1 MARRRDRP
9 AAVAAACG
17 FGAALLVLFGIAG
30 NGMVKVSLESTKS
43 GAARITPL
51 RVSLMRKKS
60 GAARITSPT
69 VSLMRTKSG
78 VARQHQHHLSA
89 LSQNMDKEF
98 AGDLHALA
106 NGKHTQLGVAAVAA
120 TPPAKELTESLNVEN
135 AMSPVFAGT
144 AAVYGADGG
153 GSGWKPTP
161 VSAQDPAQAS
171 AQYEDSSGFVCYD
184 PNGCDAPANPT
195 ETKAEAVAEAFAD
208 DPSYYGD
215 NGVDDQEEG
224 SPGHAGTPY
233 RGSYMHATFPYEK
246 VPTGFFAGHFT
257 RAPHTRMLTHNCTE
271 RRQWTHRPIET
282 KCVRARFHR
291 ARRSTRIISSRDSAA
306 IPFATHKALPQRK
319 QRVLVLRD
327 GTFWRLGSRSPWG
340 RAATSALARS

>member
-17 FGAALLVLFGIAG
+17 FGAALLVLLGFSSIFL
-30 NGMVKVSLESTKS
+30 VPVSLEGPKS

-78 VARQHQHHLSA
+78 VARQHQHHLAA

-98 AGDLHALA
+98 SGADLHALA
-106 NGKHTQLGVAAVAA
+106 NGKDFAKHTQLGVAAVAA
-120 TPPAKELTESLNVEN
+120 TPPVKELTESLNVEN

-153 GSGWKPTP
+153 GSGWKSTP
-161 VSAQDPAQAS
+161 VSAQVPAQAS

-195 ETKAEAVAEAFAD
+195 ETRADAVAEAFAD

-224 SPGHAGTPY
+224 SPGHARTPY
-233 RGSYMHATFPYEK
+233 RGSYIHATFPYEK

-257 RAPHTRMLTHNCTE
+257 RAPHTRMLTNNCTE
-271 RRQWTHRPIET
+271 RRQWTHSSIDQ

-291 ARRSTRIISSRDSAA
+291 ARKSTRIIPSRDSVA
-306 IPFATHKALPQRK
+306 IPLARHKALPQRK
-319 QRVLVLRD
+319 QRVYEAAASGGAR
-327 GTFWRLGSRSPWG
+327 R
-340 RAATSALARS
+340 RAL